1 MYVANTGAAI
11 PPVAPTLLIS
21 PVHTPLNILGKYTY
35 KHFGTN
41 PAIPKF
47 VNINPKRHNPIRE
60 EFFTEIKKRGQR
72 KINEVIRPTTKAF
85 FTPILSP
92 TKPKNIVP
100 VSVPKPA
107 IVIRVEMTTVL
118 TPLSAR

>member
-1 MYVANTGAAI
+1 MK
-11 PPVAPTLLIS
+11 LLDR
-21 PVHTPLNILGKYTY
+21 L
-35 KHFGTN
+35 
-41 PAIPKF
+41 
-47 VNINPKRHNPIRE
+47 
-60 EFFTEIKKRGQR
+60 QR
-72 KINEVIRPTTKAF
+72 LF

-107 IVIRVEMTTVL
+107 IVIRVEITTVL